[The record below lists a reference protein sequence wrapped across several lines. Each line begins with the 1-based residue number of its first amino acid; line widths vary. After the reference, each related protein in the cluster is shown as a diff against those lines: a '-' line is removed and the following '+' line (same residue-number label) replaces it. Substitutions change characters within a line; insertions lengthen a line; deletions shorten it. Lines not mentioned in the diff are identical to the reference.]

1 MPNYWFSLLLFSIPF
16 SVQILKQNFDI
27 SSKMVKNC
35 QLYRSY
41 ELIMNDTDAL
51 SLRLLPTNLKKLPV
65 NFQLG
70 LINAL

>member
-1 MPNYWFSLLLFSIPF
+1 
-16 SVQILKQNFDI
+16 
-27 SSKMVKNC
+27 
-35 QLYRSY
+35 
-41 ELIMNDTDAL
+41 MNDTDAL